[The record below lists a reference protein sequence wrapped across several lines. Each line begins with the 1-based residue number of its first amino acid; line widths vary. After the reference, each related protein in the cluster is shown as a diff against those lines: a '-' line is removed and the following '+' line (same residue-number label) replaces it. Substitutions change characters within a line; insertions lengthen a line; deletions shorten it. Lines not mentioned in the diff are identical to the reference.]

1 MKQKQLLLS
10 LIAGLLLVAC
20 GGDDETTPPRTETP
34 AYTGLETEA
43 TISTSNAESIVRE
56 MFGLGD
62 VGGVVVIRSMLSTE
76 EEAVEPKPEPYNIL
90 IPLALTETIERINT
104 ENTIAS
110 DAAAKTLNIVTS
122 CEEAQGLIDY
132 NITIDDFTGV
142 FNGAIN
148 YRDCLVAGF
157 TLNGS
162 ADISGDYDLVND
174 TFLKIDFD
182 FRWFRGDSEAVSYV
196 AADKISVEFIDDAT
210 TTTTLTNYV
219 VTIDDLPVVKFE
231 DYAITVTQDEADKS
245 LTLSGVFYHPDH
257 GFVTVTT
264 DGSLSFTADNIWPYF
279 GQLVMDGDTSSLR
292 ILLED
297 SARYTLWVDEDDDGE
312 YDTVDFVD
320 WL

>member
-20 GGDDETTPPRTETP
+20 GGDDDDDESIPPAETP

-43 TISTSNAESIVRE
+43 TISTSNAESMVRE

-62 VGGVVVIRSMLSTE
+62 AAIRSSTTAE

-104 ENTIAS
+104 ESAS
-110 DAAAKTLNIVTS
+110 ESVAAAKNLNIVTN
-122 CEEAQGLIDY
+122 CEEDQGLIDY
-132 NITIDDFTGV
+132 NINIDDLTGA
-142 FNGAIN
+142 FNGAMN

-162 ADISGDYDLVND
+162 AEISGNYDLVND
-174 TFLKIDFD
+174 SFIKIDLD
-182 FRWFRGDSEAVSYV
+182 FSWFRGDSETVSYV
-196 AADKISVEFIDDAT
+196 ATDKIGVEFIDDAT
-210 TTTTLTNYV
+210 TTTTLTDYV
-219 VTIDDLPVVKFE
+219 VTIDDLPVVRFE
-231 DYAITVTQDEADKS
+231 DYAITVTQDEAGKT

-257 GFVTVTT
+257 GFATVTT
-264 DGSLSFTADNIWPYF
+264 DGFLTFTEDNIWPYD
-279 GQLVMDGDTSSLR
+279 GRVIMDGDTSSLR
-292 ILLED
+292 IECWD
-297 SARYTLWVDEDDDGE
+297 NIQYTLWVDEDGDGE
-312 YDTVDFVD
+312 YVGDIVS